1 MPCLR
6 PRERAERIDV
16 AERALWVTGRLGLHA
31 RAAANLVRVA
41 NQFQSDITLKRLDNS
56 VEADAKS
63 ILSILMLAA
72 SRGTEL
78 RVLAAG
84 PDEEAAVESVYDLFV
99 RNFDE
104 RVLTESRQT
113 DTKEEI
119 RRKGLGVSEGVVI
132 GRVLRLQDGT
142 RDVYRA
148 EIEESEL
155 ERERRRFR
163 AAVRLSRRQLE
174 AIKERA
180 EKELGRGH
188 AYIFDAH
195 LLFLEDAKLTRDVEE
210 YIVKEHANA
219 EWAAKVVGDRLLSIY
234 MQINDEYLRERG
246 SDIED
251 VIQRLLTNL
260 SGEVR
265 GHPNLSDDSVIVAQ
279 DLLPSTIA
287 ELDLNHVK
295 AIATDAGG
303 WTSHMA
309 IIARGLGL
317 TAVVGLRNFYHRTRT
332 GDQIIVDAQRGE
344 VILNP
349 LAASIERYEFTVHS
363 SSDASRS
370 SSSNVSGPVTTTNGV
385 DISLRAN
392 IELPTEF
399 ESVRRFG
406 ACGVGLFRSEFLLSR
421 PGMLLSEDD
430 QFGSYRSLAEAA
442 GADGAI
448 IRLFDLGSETGYELS
463 DRSERNPALGL
474 RAIRFGLK
482 NDEVMRTQVRAILRA
497 TNFGKLSLVIPMVAD
512 VVDVRRARKII
523 LEERELLQKEGI
535 EYVEPEIGAMI
546 EIPSAVL
553 TADKIAPEVNFFE
566 LGTNDLVQYTLA
578 VDRGNDDVSDWF
590 RTLHPAV
597 LFGINRTL
605 KAAKDASIPAI
616 VCGEMASTPAYAVLL
631 AGMGAVDLS
640 MTPAAIPRV
649 RSTLEQIDTTE
660 AAELASRCLE
670 CASADEVEAIV
681 RVEFRNRWPELFP
694 PKALPREPEGKDSD
708 DVGL

>member
-1 MPCLR
+1 MEQLTLR
-6 PRERAERIDV
+6 
-16 AERALWVTGRLGLHA
+16 VTGRLGLHA
-31 RAAANLVRVA
+31 RAAANLVRIA
-41 NQFQSDITLKRLDNS
+41 SQYRSNITLQRLDNS

-72 SRGTEL
+72 SRDTEL
-78 RVLAAG
+78 RIIAVG
-84 PDEEAAVESVYDLFV
+84 EDEPAAVKAVFDLFA

-104 RVLTESRQT
+104 PEVVKQQPRDAVKDELRC
-113 DTKEEI
+113 
-119 RRKGLGVSEGVVI
+119 KGLGVSAGIVL

-148 EIEESEL
+148 EIEETEV

-195 LLFLEDAKLTRDVEE
+195 LLLLEDAKLTRDVED
-210 YIVKEHANA
+210 YIVERRANA

-251 VIQRLLTNL
+251 VIQRLLANL
-260 SGEVR
+260 IGEGR
-265 GHPNLSDDSVIVAQ
+265 SHPKLSEDAVIVAQ

-287 ELDLNHVK
+287 ELDLSHVR

-317 TAVVGLRNFYHRTRT
+317 TAVVGLRDFYHQTRT

-349 LAASIERYEFTVHS
+349 TPLTIQRYEFTTP
-363 SSDASRS
+363 ASLPVAAETAREG
-370 SSSNVSGPVTTTNGV
+370 GPVSTKDGV
-385 DISLRAN
+385 TIALRAN
-392 IELPTEF
+392 IELPAEL
-399 ESVRRFG
+399 VAVQKFG

-421 PGMLLSEDD
+421 PGLLLSEDE
-430 QFGSYRSLAEAA
+430 QFDAYRELAE
-442 GADGAI
+442 GTGIDGAV
-448 IRLFDLGSETGYELS
+448 IRLFDLGGETGYELS
-463 DRSERNPALGL
+463 ERPERNPALGL

-482 NDEVMRTQVRAILRA
+482 NVSVMQAQVRAILRA
-497 TNFGKLSLVIPMVAD
+497 SQFGALSLVIPMVAD
-512 VVDVRRARKII
+512 VSDVKRAKDLIT
-523 LEERELLQKEGI
+523 REWQRLGAEQSGRTMPK
-535 EYVEPEIGAMI
+535 IGAMI

-553 TADKIAPEVNFFE
+553 TADKIAAEVDFFE

-578 VDRGNDDVSDWF
+578 VDRGNDAVSDWF

-605 KAAKDASIPAI
+605 QVARDRNIPAI
-616 VCGEMASTPAYAVLL
+616 VCGEMASTPAYVVLL
-631 AGMGAVDLS
+631 VGMGAVDLS

-649 RSTLEQIDTTE
+649 RATLSQIDTIE
-660 AAELASRCLE
+660 AASLATRCLA
-670 CASADEVEAIV
+670 CATAGEVEDLV
-681 RVEFRNRWPELFP
+681 RTEFGRRWPAVFP
-694 PKALPREPEGKDSD
+694 PKTLPSVPASE
-708 DVGL
+708 